1 MCRNIGI
8 KFLSVQSVE
17 QSHILTYHHH
27 ALGFL
32 HRPFGEVQGH
42 HDVIFA
48 IHVGR
53 NVLIGAHVRVA
64 HARMMPHLV
73 LQAPCQ
79 VRQHDVVDL
88 HRQHAKVMGLEQG
101 PLGIS
106 AVQDGL

>member
-8 KFLSVQSVE
+8 KKISVQSVE
-17 QSHILTYHHH
+17 QSHILTHHHH

-53 NVLIGAHVRVA
+53 NVRIGAHVRVA

-73 LQAPCQ
+73 FQAPCQ

-88 HRQHAKVMGLEQG
+88 HCQHAKVMGLEQG